1 MASSSNSAA
10 SASCCRAPDPR
21 TAVFVYVA
29 QRRKPFAPWLS
40 FALIAT
46 CVALYLWLAFLPEE
60 ARNVFVREWGT
71 VPSRLL
77 DTHVLLLQQF
87 SELRW
92 LRLFTALFIHAGWL
106 HLTGNL
112 LFLMIF
118 GVPAERA
125 LGAWRFLFLFLIG
138 GALANLAAA
147 FTLADTNRSII
158 GSSGAVSAIIGAY
171 LGLFPRA
178 RLGLVL
184 PLGMFLEF
192 VRIPAP
198 LLIGFWFLLQVAFT
212 FVGPAFG
219 PVAWV
224 THVVGFT
231 IGIVFAIVTRPA
243 IARRLRQ

>member
-1 MASSSNSAA
+1 VVFVTVDRQRKRSQPWGTLTIAA
-10 SASCCRAPDPR
+10 TCTALLLWLVLAPDITR
-21 TAVFVYVA
+21 
-29 QRRKPFAPWLS
+29 W
-40 FALIAT
+40 
-46 CVALYLWLAFLPEE
+46 E
-60 ARNVFVREWGT
+60 FVRQWGT
-71 VPSRLL
+71 VPARLFEANVPL
-77 DTHVLLLQQF
+77 WQQVV
-87 SELRW
+87 ELRW
-92 LRLFTALFIHAGWL
+92 LRLFTALFLHAGWL

-125 LGAWRFLFLFLIG
+125 LGPWRFLALFLVG
-138 GALANLAAA
+138 GALANLAEALILQNTSA
-147 FTLADTNRSII
+147 PIV

-198 LLIGFWFLLQVAFT
+198 LLIGFWFLLQIAFT

-219 PVAWV
+219 AVAWWA
-224 THVVGFT
+224 HIVGFVA
-231 IGIVFAIVTRPA
+231 GLLFALFSKSAV
-243 IARRLRQ
+243 ARRLRT